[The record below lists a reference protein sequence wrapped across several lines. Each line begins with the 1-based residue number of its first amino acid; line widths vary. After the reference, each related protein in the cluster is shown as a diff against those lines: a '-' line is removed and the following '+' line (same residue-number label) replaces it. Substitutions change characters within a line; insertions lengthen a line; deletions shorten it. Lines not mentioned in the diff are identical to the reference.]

1 MNMPKDKS
9 IDNAVVSATQEAIPD
24 INVLAAELANLLKR
38 NIEAYVSP
46 DHPKVKQALINQIA
60 VIKYSES
67 HAVISVQAI
76 KPSIFA
82 DLGLYGSVDLAIIY
96 NKPVKIKPDAIY
108 YNNAKGIFT
117 SRRPLRIGQIP
128 GFSHGGGHYLEKT
141 VREFNSRYSFCK
153 VTLSD

>member
-24 INVLAAELANLLKR
+24 INVLATELANLLKR

-67 HAVISVQAI
+67 LDAPVSPLSLYEAQLY
-76 KPSIFA
+76 KR
-82 DLGLYGSVDLAIIY
+82 LGYVPTWL
-96 NKPVKIKPDAIY
+96 
-108 YNNAKGIFT
+108 NALK
-117 SRRPLRIGQIP
+117 
-128 GFSHGGGHYLEKT
+128 
-141 VREFNSRYSFCK
+141 
-153 VTLSD
+153 